1 MEHDAKFQPRAFF
14 SAGAE
19 AEPEPEPEA
28 SGSGLTSLLVRRGA
42 WGTRH
47 PSRCF
52 VYFTTFVTSRL
63 TSTITST
70 GGRAAQAP
78 VSAHAPEEARRA
90 AGLPSQGAA
99 WPGGRLARR
108 FLPTFHYIPR
118 YLMKVTHRRPL
129 VADRE

>member
-19 AEPEPEPEA
+19 LEPEPEPEPEA
-28 SGSGLTSLLVRRGA
+28 SGSGLTSLLVRRGT

-47 PSRCF
+47 SSRCF
-52 VYFTTFVTSRL
+52 VYFTTFVISRL

-78 VSAHAPEEARRA
+78 GSAHAPEEARRA

-99 WPGGRLARR
+99 WPGDS
-108 FLPTFHYIPR
+108 Y
-118 YLMKVTHRRPL
+118 PL
-129 VADRE
+129 SIAFRDI